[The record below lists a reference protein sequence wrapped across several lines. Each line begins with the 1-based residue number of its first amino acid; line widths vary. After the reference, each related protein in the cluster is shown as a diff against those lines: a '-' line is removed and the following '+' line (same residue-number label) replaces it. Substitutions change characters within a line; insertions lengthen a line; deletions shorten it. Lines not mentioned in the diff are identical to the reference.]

1 MVAVIPD
8 KNNKPDRC
16 APPNNP
22 EIYGNRATK
31 TTPWGTIEYE
41 YDEENRLIRR
51 GDIEYIN
58 DMDGNVLSER
68 GLRYEAWYEYNGQ
81 NRMTHSEVTSHAER
95 THAVSFYAYDA
106 LGRRTITESLT
117 GQMLRTVYDGMG
129 FEVIREGETFRD
141 GSLTTQFA
149 TSERVRAGTSM
160 QSNQPTGE
168 RYRWIS
174 EDYNGGNTSAD
185 GYSMESSRYGTRG
198 VTLYGNGEAVAVS
211 YSSSASSR
219 SVYLGK
225 DILGSVRTATTDGGA
240 VEDRYE
246 YDAFGQVYKGDL
258 SGGMNL
264 GYTGKPYDAGTGLY
278 NYGYR
283 DYRPQVA
290 RFTTVDPIR
299 DGSNWYA
306 YVNNDPVNWIDPW
319 GLREVDASKIL
330 KSFKLG
336 PGSLTTPY
344 NDMSKTEKIDLGN
357 NWINYTG
364 WGLGW
369 VDDNTDL
376 AIALGLSALI
386 LGPPIAI
393 LYFTDP
399 VAKSDIKNI
408 YGFTKSLF
416 TGGSNKTINLGPN
429 ASYTVNAGITL
440 GGDINTNNILSFD
453 ITPNVNL
460 RVSLG
465 LGINIFSGAITN
477 GGDINTNNIL
487 SFDITPKASLSVSI
501 GLGYNI
507 PSRTFNDPNI
517 AIKFRMTR

>member
-1 MVAVIPD
+1 MMWRETYTYDA
-8 KNNKPDRC
+8 N
-16 APPNNP
+16 
-22 EIYGNRATK
+22 GNRATK

-68 GLRYEAWYEYNGQ
+68 GLRYEAHYEYNGQ
-81 NRMTHSEVTSHAER
+81 NRMTYSEVTSHADR

-106 LGRRTITESLT
+106 LGRRTLTESIT
-117 GQMLRTVYDGMG
+117 GQVLRTVYEGMG
-129 FEVIREGETFRD
+129 FEAIREGETFRD
-141 GSLTTQFA
+141 GSLTTQFSNSV
-149 TSERVRAGTSM
+149 TTRAAPL

-174 EDYNGGNTSAD
+174 EDYNGGSAVTED
-185 GYSMESSRYGTRG
+185 GYTIEGSRYGTRG

-225 DILGSVRTATTDGGA
+225 DILGSVRTATADGGA

-283 DYRPQVA
+283 DYRPEAA

-306 YVNNDPVNWIDPW
+306 YVNNDPVNWVDPW
-319 GLREVDASKIL
+319 GLETVYSYQETYRETTSEQKRIGDGFIPFVTTNTYTTTYYSTNR
-330 KSFKLG
+330 
-336 PGSLTTPY
+336 SLLDEYLNDNGTT
-344 NDMSKTEKIDLGN
+344 
-357 NWINYTG
+357 
-364 WGLGW
+364 
-369 VDDNTDL
+369 
-376 AIALGLSALI
+376 LSE
-386 LGPPIAI
+386 PI
-393 LYFTDP
+393 
-399 VAKSDIKNI
+399 
-408 YGFTKSLF
+408 
-416 TGGSNKTINLGPN
+416 
-429 ASYTVNAGITL
+429 
-440 GGDINTNNILSFD
+440 
-453 ITPNVNL
+453 
-460 RVSLG
+460 
-465 LGINIFSGAITN
+465 GINRAIPNDLSRELRDDRVVIVYLVNEQRTKVEIMGKDRN
-477 GGDINTNNIL
+477 GNWRY
-487 SFDITPKASLSVSI
+487 SA
-501 GLGYNI
+501 
-507 PSRTFNDPNI
+507 
-517 AIKFRMTR
+517 